1 MGCAG
6 MGKGSPKKAARAGSA
21 EFPSEIAALECAML
35 GQNNMRQP
43 TMTRT
48 DTDAISDILPKLL
61 RRARRLART
70 QEEAEDMAQE
80 TALRLCQALTT
91 RETIDAPERYA
102 MIMLHNLARQR
113 WRSRRPT
120 EELTEDMAQAAPL
133 APARIA
139 CTELQAAIERL
150 PPDQAALM
158 RLVMLGET
166 SPQVL
171 AQRVGVPK
179 GTVMSRLG
187 RARARLREEIGLEG
201 SVVELL

>member
-1 MGCAG
+1 MTQEHD
-6 MGKGSPKKAARAGSA
+6 PI
-21 EFPSEIAALECAML
+21 EAM
-35 GQNNMRQP
+35 
-43 TMTRT
+43 
-48 DTDAISDILPKLL
+48 LPKLI

-70 QEEAEDMAQE
+70 PDEAEDMAQE
-80 TALRLCQALTT
+80 TALRMWQM
-91 RETIDAPERYA
+91 REEERPIEAPERYA
-102 MIMLHNLARQR
+102 MTMLQNIARQR

-120 EELTEDMAQAAPL
+120 EELTDDMMHAAPE

-139 CTELQAAIERL
+139 CAELQAAIERL
-150 PPDQAALM
+150 PADQAALM

-171 AQRVGVPK
+171 AARVGVPK

-187 RARARLREEIGLEG
+187 RARRRLREEMGLEG

>member
-1 MGCAG
+1 MTNAA
-6 MGKGSPKKAARAGSA
+6 MGKGLPKKGVKAGSA
-21 EFPSEIAALECAML
+21 EFPSEIAGVVCAML
-35 GQNNMRQP
+35 RQNNMRQH
-43 TMTRT
+43 TMTKT

-61 RRARRLART
+61 RRARRLAHNRD
-70 QEEAEDMAQE
+70 EAEDMAQE
-80 TALRLCQALTT
+80 TALRLCQALAMHDNI
-91 RETIDAPERYA
+91 EAPERYA

-150 PPDQAALM
+150 PADQAALM

>member
-1 MGCAG
+1 
-6 MGKGSPKKAARAGSA
+6 
-21 EFPSEIAALECAML
+21 
-35 GQNNMRQP
+35 
-43 TMTRT
+43 
-48 DTDAISDILPKLL
+48 
-61 RRARRLART
+61 
-70 QEEAEDMAQE
+70 
-80 TALRLCQALTT
+80 
-91 RETIDAPERYA
+91 
-102 MIMLHNLARQR
+102 
-113 WRSRRPT
+113 
-120 EELTEDMAQAAPL
+120 MAQAAPL

-150 PPDQAALM
+150 PADQAALM

-166 SPQVL
+166 SPQIL